1 MFPIAEATLSLHD
14 IAEYWSREIHPPAS
28 WQEVFQTLES
38 AWWLAEL
45 RGNSGRTRLQL
56 LKNMFTSMRHR
67 DDLGIVFIAGSR
79 AAPPPVK
86 LPDKS
91 LKVDLRHQIRVP
103 SANTDSWD
111 EAACSEA
118 FRTLAKTCSV
128 ESYPDYAPYFSS
140 IQLSYQEFNTWRAK
154 RGYDVA
160 GFWKPR
166 DKPVAPHET
175 WRPMPGGTLSR
186 AQHKVLEAINEL
198 WPDGNL
204 DHKAKA
210 RDKRIQDWLKL
221 TQQSTVSSRTIQ
233 RTLGKIHF
241 A

>member
-1 MFPIAEATLSLHD
+1 
-14 IAEYWSREIHPPAS
+14 
-28 WQEVFQTLES
+28 
-38 AWWLAEL
+38 
-45 RGNSGRTRLQL
+45 
-56 LKNMFTSMRHR
+56 MFTSMRHR
-67 DDLGIVFIAGSR
+67 DDLGIVFIAGGR
-79 AAPPPVK
+79 AALPVK

-111 EAACSEA
+111 EAVCSEA

-154 RGYDVA
+154 RGYEVA
-160 GFWKPR
+160 RFWKPR

-175 WRPMPGGTLSR
+175 WRPMPGDALSR
-186 AQHKVLEAINEL
+186 TENKVLKAINEL

-210 RDKRIQDWLKL
+210 RDTRIQNQLVV
-221 TQQSTVSSRTIQ
+221 STRTIQ
-233 RTLGKIHF
+233 RTVRKIHF